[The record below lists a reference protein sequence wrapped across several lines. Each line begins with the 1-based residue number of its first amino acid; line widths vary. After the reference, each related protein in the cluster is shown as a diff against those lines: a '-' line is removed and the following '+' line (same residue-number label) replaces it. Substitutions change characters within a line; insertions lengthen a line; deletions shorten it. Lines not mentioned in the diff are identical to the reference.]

1 MRESKTK
8 FESFE
13 SIILAIIMSVFILFS
28 IYFFTILLFI
38 VPVPFIIYGI
48 KSDLKSG
55 LLSLLASLLTVGIIL
70 EPTMSLLL
78 LLIYGPFT
86 GLNIYLIQKRYSAL
100 KVVAYSATLLFLSSM
115 ILYGI
120 MNMRGLDII
129 TQLKENFSQSLV
141 LQMDLLEEAGLTT
154 HELLIQRDTLRS
166 TFETVLMIIPAISII
181 SMSIWSYINY
191 SLTRL
196 GLNKIGISII
206 TLPRF
211 YRFRLPDNFAIGTLV
226 MVLTAF
232 IIRWMNIPYADS
244 VYLNIIVLIG
254 AILFVQG
261 LAVIEHFLLIRIKA
275 KRIIKV
281 LAYIIIFMSPRFFFG
296 ISILGTL
303 DLIFDLRKIRRAK

>member
-1 MRESKTK
+1 M
-8 FESFE
+8 
-13 SIILAIIMSVFILFS
+13 
-28 IYFFTILLFI
+28 
-38 VPVPFIIYGI
+38 
-48 KSDLKSG
+48 
-55 LLSLLASLLTVGIIL
+55 GIIL

>member
-1 MRESKTK
+1 MRESKTN

-100 KVVAYSATLLFLSSM
+100 KVVVYSATLLFLSSM

>member
-1 MRESKTK
+1 MRESKTN

>member
-1 MRESKTK
+1 
-8 FESFE
+8 
-13 SIILAIIMSVFILFS
+13 MSVFILFS

-100 KVVAYSATLLFLSSM
+100 KVVVYSATLLFLSSM